1 MAQLIRRFGAVL
13 VAAILATGLTLPFGN
28 HVAMA
33 AIGDCPNGEFCWWT
47 NSNYTGAWGHRT
59 WSNIWSLPNHC
70 WSMGAS
76 GNTMSSYY
84 NRGTGSYFNLYDAGT
99 CANLGYMFTVYPN
112 EQHANMADI
121 GYNDQVG
128 GVQWAS

>member
-1 MAQLIRRFGAVL
+1 MRKILAKLATVA
-13 VAAILATGLTLPFGN
+13 VAAIMATGLTLPFGN

-33 AIGDCPNGEFCWWT
+33 AIGDCPSGEFCWWT

-59 WSNIWSLPNHC
+59 WQNISGLSNHC

-76 GNTMSSYY
+76 GNTMSSFY
-84 NRGTGSYFNLYDAGT
+84 NRLTYSNFYLWDAGNCT
-99 CANLGYMFTVYPN
+99 GGPFAYVTNNVANPSIT
-112 EQHANMADI
+112 

-128 GVQWAS
+128 GVQWLS